1 MSDFFHN
8 GEITTL
14 HLLKRDNIEYL
25 EDKLR
30 KYSEKNPIALVLP
43 SIFDEIKGEA
53 LPRII
58 DELCTVDYLNEIVI
72 TLGRADHEQFLE
84 AKKFFSKLPQKS
96 SIIWNT
102 GPQIEEL
109 YNLLEKSNITVGED
123 AKGRSV
129 WMAIGYVLA
138 HGSSFVISIHDC
150 DILTYDRYL
159 LARLCYPVVNPLL
172 DYEYCKG
179 FYARFSNKL
188 HGRVVRLLVV
198 PLVRSL
204 KLILGNIDFL
214 EFIDSFRYPL
224 SGEFSFRVDL
234 GRNIRIPYDWG
245 LEVGLLGEIYRNCTK
260 KRICQSEL
268 ADRYDH
274 KHQPLIKGD
283 MAKGIGKMSID
294 IVKSILRTLTGSGVV
309 ILPDFDRTLKA
320 AYLRTATDFV
330 AKYAHDAEINGL
342 EYDRHEEESIVDV
355 FEECII
361 RGVQEFFDYPFESPF
376 IPNWNRV
383 FDAIPDFGERLIDAV
398 DKDAKIS

>member
-14 HLLKRDNIEYL
+14 HLLKNDNIEYL

-30 KYSEKNPIALVLP
+30 KYTKQNPITLILP

-58 DELCTVDYLNEIVI
+58 DDLCNVDYLNEIVV
-72 TLGRADHEQFLE
+72 TLGWSNHEQFIE
-84 AKKFFSKLPQKS
+84 AKKFFSRLPQKL

-109 YNLLEKSNITVGED
+109 YNLLRESNIKVGED
-123 AKGRSV
+123 GKGRSV
-129 WMAIGYVLA
+129 WMAMGYVLA
-138 HGSSFVISIHDC
+138 RANSLIIGLHDC
-150 DILTYDRYL
+150 DILTYDRSL
-159 LARLCYPVVNPLL
+159 LARLCYPVVNPILN
-172 DYEYCKG
+172 YEYCKG

-204 KLILGNIDFL
+204 KQLLGNIDFL

-224 SGEFSFRVDL
+224 SGEFCFHVDL
-234 GRNIRIPYDWG
+234 ARNIRIPYDWG
-245 LEVGLLGEIYRNCTK
+245 LEIGLLGEIYRNCTK

-268 ADRYDH
+268 TDRYDH

-283 MAKGIGKMSID
+283 NTKGIGKMSID
-294 IVKSILRTLTGSGVV
+294 IIKSVLRILTGSGVV
-309 ILPDFDRTLKA
+309 ILPDFDRSLKA
-320 AYLRTATDFV
+320 VYLRTATDYV

-342 EYDRHEEESIVDV
+342 EYDRHEEENMVDI
-355 FEECII
+355 FEECLI
-361 RGVQEFFDYPFESPF
+361 RGIQEFFDYPFESPY

-398 DKDAKIS
+398 NKDAKIE